1 MLDINKMQS
10 LPSNLKNRKYTREQ
24 LKCFRECL
32 RKSKR
37 RGDDGDGGDGG
48 GIPQIIGR
56 GLSQPFAQSMHVPL
70 VVGKPSARAT
80 FEQPRFQD
88 LRPRRRESQPAMPP
102 QPARPPADPVFLQQ
116 PMPQER
122 GGQPTPMPRL
132 QRGDVGMGEI
142 PGFGQMPPR
151 EDYVSSSMLGNQAS
165 LIADITGEEPE
176 MPRAPPRVFEPRP
189 APQMPAQVPPLGGAP
204 LRGVPTEQP
213 RFRPL
218 GQIRDRSGMRAEDR
232 QSGAR
237 RDFEAE
243 QEREAR
249 ERGEMVMADIASYDG
264 PTYDEMD
271 FAPAREARQ
280 AMRQQRNEE
289 LAPMYEATER
299 RRGRRRQRLAE
310 QRERELQPM
319 FAALERR
326 REVRRERAEDEQLQ
340 QLLDDAGELVEGA
353 DDRDLGDFNPNRY
366 DRERDF
372 DPNRYD
378 RERDFDRERDYE

>member
-1 MLDINKMQS
+1 
-10 LPSNLKNRKYTREQ
+10 
-24 LKCFRECL
+24 
-32 RKSKR
+32 
-37 RGDDGDGGDGG
+37 
-48 GIPQIIGR
+48 
-56 GLSQPFAQSMHVPL
+56 MHVPL

-88 LRPRRRESQPAMPP
+88 LRPRRRERRELVNESQPAMPP

-122 GGQPTPMPRL
+122 GGQPAPMPRL

-189 APQMPAQVPPLGGAP
+189 APQMPAQVP
-204 LRGVPTEQP
+204 TEQP
-213 RFRPL
+213 RVRPG
-218 GQIRDRSGMRAEDR
+218 GQIRDRSRMIAEDR

-237 RDFEAE
+237 RDFEAQ

-249 ERGEMVMADIASYDG
+249 ERGEMVMADVESYVE
-264 PTYDEMD
+264 PEMD
-271 FAPAREARQ
+271 YDYDVTTLAPAREARQ
-280 AMRQQRNEE
+280 AMRRE
-289 LAPMYEATER
+289 
-299 RRGRRRQRLAE
+299 RLAE
-310 QRERELQPM
+310 QR
-319 FAALERR
+319 
-326 REVRRERAEDEQLQ
+326 EDEQLQ
-340 QLLDDAGELVEGA
+340 QLLDEAGKLVEGA

-372 DPNRYD
+372 RYD

>member
-10 LPSNLKNRKYTREQ
+10 LPSNLKDRKYTREQ

-37 RGDDGDGGDGG
+37 RGDDGDDGDGGDGG
-48 GIPQIIGR
+48 GIPQIVGR
-56 GLSQPFAQSMHVPL
+56 SLSQPFAQSMHVPL

-88 LRPRRRESQPAMPP
+88 LRPRRRELVNESQPAMPP

-122 GGQPTPMPRL
+122 GGQPAPMPRL

-151 EDYVSSSMLGNQAS
+151 EDFVSSSMLGNQAS

-189 APQMPAQVPPLGGAP
+189 APQMPAQI
-204 LRGVPTEQP
+204 PTEQP
-213 RFRPL
+213 RVRPG
-218 GQIRDRSGMRAEDR
+218 GQIRDRSRMIAEDR

-243 QEREAR
+243 QAREAR
-249 ERGEMVMADIASYDG
+249 ERGEMAMADVESYVE
-264 PTYDEMD
+264 PEMD
-271 FAPAREARQ
+271 YNYDVTTLAPAREARQ
-280 AMRQQRNEE
+280 AMR
-289 LAPMYEATER
+289 
-299 RRGRRRQRLAE
+299 GRRRERLAE
-310 QRERELQPM
+310 QRERELAPM
-319 FAALERR
+319 FTAIERR
-326 REVRRERAEDEQLQ
+326 REVRRQRAEDEQLQ
-340 QLLDDAGELVEGA
+340 QLLDDAGELIEGA
-353 DDRDLGDFNPNRY
+353 NRY

>member
-88 LRPRRRESQPAMPP
+88 LRPRRRERRFAARPLEGERRELVNESQPAMPP

-189 APQMPAQVPPLGGAP
+189 APQMPAQVPTEPPLGGAP

-213 RFRPL
+213 RFRPR
-218 GQIRDRSGMRAEDR
+218 GQIRDRSRMIAEDR

-249 ERGEMVMADIASYDG
+249 EREARERGEMVMADVESYVE
-264 PTYDEMD
+264 PEMD
-271 FAPAREARQ
+271 YDYDVTTLAPAREARN
-280 AMRQQRNEE
+280 AMRRE
-289 LAPMYEATER
+289 
-299 RRGRRRQRLAE
+299 RLAE
-310 QRERELQPM
+310 QR
-319 FAALERR
+319 
-326 REVRRERAEDEQLQ
+326 EDEQLQ
-340 QLLDDAGELVEGA
+340 QLLDEAGELVEGA
-353 DDRDLGDFNPNRY
+353 NRY

-372 DPNRYD
+372 RYD